1 MPAGLTPDFGLRRS
15 GGSGDLRQ
23 GNLTQILRYV
33 RDHGAS
39 SRHDIARGCGLGI
52 STMTDLIGE
61 LRARRIV
68 KELDPIRRPGAGRPT
83 RPIDFD
89 GEPWCVLGVRVDLD
103 GFQFA
108 AATLSGREL
117 WRDSVSANLR
127 QADPEAGFAALDSQL
142 RDQLGRLPANK
153 QLIAVEIG
161 VPGYIAEDRATVGWS
176 ENPEWQNFPLSAKVS
191 TTLSDL
197 GIERAH
203 VGVTNDSQLAA
214 LHAVRIELRSRA
226 DAIAAYFGGLRRVGS
241 GLIVGSEIF
250 RGAGGGAG
258 DFGHLN
264 VDPSGPACSCGRNGC
279 LQALIGPQN
288 LLTGGDLL
296 PADEAAR
303 LIDGRPEEAIQKIVA
318 AMDEGHAAMLQLLKR
333 VGAALGDAID
343 DVIGV
348 ANPHTVILGGYLAAL
363 SAHLMPSIEERI
375 ADRLA
380 IPAFAGTTVVAV
392 EPTVPRVVGGAVL
405 AARDAC
411 FYDPLTLTRPV
422 S

>member
-1 MPAGLTPDFGLRRS
+1 MPAGLTPDSGHRRS

-23 GNLTQILRYV
+23 ANLTQILRYV

-68 KELDPIRRPGAGRPT
+68 KELDPIRRSGAGRPT
-83 RPIDFD
+83 RPIDFN

-103 GFQFA
+103 GLQFA
-108 AATLSGREL
+108 ASTLGGREL
-117 WRDSVSANLR
+117 WRDSVTANLR
-127 QADPEAGFAALDSQL
+127 GSDAEAGFAALDGEL
-142 RDQLGRLPANK
+142 RAQLGRLPADK

-161 VPGYIAEDRATVGWS
+161 VPGYVAEDRATVGLS
-176 ENPEWQNFPLSAKVS
+176 ESPEWQDFPLSAKVS
-191 TTLSDL
+191 TTLGDL
-197 GIERAH
+197 GIEGAH

-214 LHAVRIELRSRA
+214 LHAVRIELRLRP
-226 DAIAAYFGGLRRVGS
+226 DAIAAYIGGLRSVGS
-241 GLIVGSEIF
+241 SLIVDGEIF

-279 LQALIGPQN
+279 VQSLIGPQN

-303 LIDGRPEEAIQKIVA
+303 LIDERPEEAIRRIVE

-333 VGAALGDAID
+333 AGAALGDAID

-348 ANPHTVILGGYLAAL
+348 VNPHTIILGGYLGAM
-363 SAHLMPSIEERI
+363 SPHLMASIEERI
-375 ADRLA
+375 AHRLA
-380 IPAFAGTTVVAV
+380 IPAFAGTKVVSV
-392 EPTVPRVVGGAVL
+392 EPNVPRVVGGAVL

-422 S
+422 

>member
-1 MPAGLTPDFGLRRS
+1 MPAGVTPDLGLRRS

-39 SRHDIARGCGLGI
+39 SRHDIARGCELGI

-89 GEPWCVLGVRVDLD
+89 GEPWCVLGVRIDLD

-108 AATLSGREL
+108 VSTLGGREL
-117 WRDSVSANLR
+117 WRDSVSADLR
-127 QADPEAGFAALDSQL
+127 RAASDAGFAALDTQLRSQL
-142 RDQLGRLPANK
+142 TRLPANK

-161 VPGYIAEDRATVGWS
+161 VPGYVAEDRATVGLS
-176 ENPEWQNFPLSAKVS
+176 ESPDWQDFPLSAKV
-191 TTLSDL
+191 TATLNDL
-197 GIERAH
+197 GIERVH
-203 VGVTNDSQLAA
+203 VGITNDSQLAA
-214 LHAVRIELRSRA
+214 LHAVRTELRLRP
-226 DAIAAYFGGLRRVGS
+226 DAIAAYLGGLRGVGS
-241 GLIVGSEIF
+241 GLVISGEIF

-264 VDPSGPACSCGRNGC
+264 VDPSGPACYCGRNGC
-279 LQALIGPQN
+279 LQSLIGPQN
-288 LLTGGDLL
+288 LLTVGDLL

-303 LIDGRPEEAIQKIVA
+303 LIDKQPEEAVRRIVEA
-318 AMDEGHAAMLQLLKR
+318 IDEGQAAMLQVFKR
-333 VGAALGDAID
+333 AGTALGDAID

-348 ANPHTVILGGYLAAL
+348 ANPHTVILGGYLGAL
-363 SAHLMPSIEERI
+363 STHLMASIEERI
-375 ADRLA
+375 ARRLA
-380 IPAFAGTTVVAV
+380 IPAFAETKVVAV
-392 EPTVPRVVGGAVL
+392 DQNVPRVVGGAVL

-422 S
+422 G

>member
-1 MPAGLTPDFGLRRS
+1 MPAGVTPDLGLRRS

-108 AATLSGREL
+108 ASTLGGREL
-117 WRDSVSANLR
+117 WRDSVMANLR
-127 QADPEAGFAALDSQL
+127 RVGPDAGFAALDSQL
-142 RDQLGRLPANK
+142 RSQLTRLPADK

-161 VPGYIAEDRATVGWS
+161 VPGYIAEDRATVGLS
-176 ENPEWQNFPLSAKVS
+176 ESPEWQDFPLSAKV
-191 TTLSDL
+191 TATLNDL
-197 GIERAH
+197 GIERVH
-203 VGVTNDSQLAA
+203 VGITNDSQLAA
-214 LHAVRIELRSRA
+214 LHAVRTELRLRP
-226 DAIAAYFGGLRRVGS
+226 DAIAAYLGGLRGVGS
-241 GLIVGSEIF
+241 GLIISGEIF

-258 DFGHLN
+258 DFGHVN
-264 VDPSGPACSCGRNGC
+264 VDPSGPACYCGRNGC
-279 LQALIGPQN
+279 LQSLIGPQN
-288 LLTGGDLL
+288 LLTVGDLL

-303 LIDGRPEEAIQKIVA
+303 LVDEQPEEAIRRIVEA
-318 AMDEGHAAMLQLLKR
+318 IDEGHAAMLQVFKR
-333 VGAALGDAID
+333 AGAALGDAID

-348 ANPHTVILGGYLAAL
+348 ANPHTVILGGYLGAL
-363 SAHLMPSIEERI
+363 SAHLMASIEERI
-375 ADRLA
+375 ARRLA
-380 IPAFAGTTVVAV
+380 IPAFAETKVVAV
-392 EPTVPRVVGGAVL
+392 DQHVLRVVGGAVL

-411 FYDPLTLTRPV
+411 FYDPLTLTRPL

>member
-1 MPAGLTPDFGLRRS
+1 MPAGPTPDLGLRRS

-89 GEPWCVLGVRVDLD
+89 GEPWCVFGVRIDLD
-103 GFQFA
+103 GLQFVA
-108 AATLSGREL
+108 STLGGREL
-117 WRDSVSANLR
+117 WRDSVSADLR
-127 QADPEAGFAALDSQL
+127 RAAPDAGFAALDSQL
-142 RDQLGRLPANK
+142 RSQLTRLPADK

-161 VPGYIAEDRATVGWS
+161 VPGYVAEDRATVGLS
-176 ENPEWQNFPLSAKVS
+176 ESPDWQDFPLSAKV
-191 TTLSDL
+191 TATLNDL
-197 GIERAH
+197 GIERVH
-203 VGVTNDSQLAA
+203 VGITNDSQLAA
-214 LHAVRIELRSRA
+214 LHAVRTELRLRP
-226 DAIAAYFGGLRRVGS
+226 DAIAAYLGGLRGVGS
-241 GLIVGSEIF
+241 GLIISGEIF

-264 VDPSGPACSCGRNGC
+264 VDPSGPACYCGRNGC
-279 LQALIGPQN
+279 LQSLIGLQN
-288 LLTGGDLL
+288 LLTVGDLL

-303 LIDGRPEEAIQKIVA
+303 MIDEQPEEAIRRIIEA
-318 AMDEGHAAMLQLLKR
+318 IDEGHAAMLQVFKR
-333 VGAALGDAID
+333 AGTALGDAID

-348 ANPHTVILGGYLAAL
+348 ANPHTVILGGYLGAL
-363 SAHLMPSIEERI
+363 STHLMASIEERI
-375 ADRLA
+375 ARRLA
-380 IPAFAGTTVVAV
+380 IPAFAATKVVAV
-392 EPTVPRVVGGAVL
+392 DQSVPRVVGGAVL

-411 FYDPLTLTRPV
+411 FYDPLTLTRAV